1 MLKNNAIMITSSVI
15 GLTLMGLCYML
26 YRKTVN
32 IEQNLISHKHQIDE
46 LTRNLSSK
54 ISWMNNNIQ
63 PNHVFNNNNNA
74 NISNEYPNIETDDYT
89 DSEGEYYEEDIN
101 EENDKEN
108 TGKSINSGKNNNVLS
123 NDDENNNDEN
133 NDELSNDENNDELS
147 NDENNDELSN
157 DELSNDELSNDENN
171 DELSNDD
178 ENNDELSNDNKSN
191 DNKSNDELSN
201 DDESNDDE
209 SNDDESNTEL
219 NIKQNTELL
228 NHVNSQNQARNNSLG
243 SNLSNLNNS
252 QPNNTNQLN
261 QSVIYT
267 QYKLRD
273 VRKGDLQ
280 KICKELGV
288 PSVGKRDVLISNILN
303 VK

>member
-147 NDENNDELSN
+147 ND
-157 DELSNDELSNDENN
+157 
-171 DELSNDD
+171 D